1 LRHITFLGPG
11 AGSLGKAM
19 GSIEEKVLK
28 LRSEG
33 KSIRE
38 IARELGISKDK
49 VHRILKRFK
58 ESKSTQEIQHY
69 RQYIKNLLNDSL
81 VKLSTLLNHFDELVK
96 SRGPINEAINVLLD
110 IKKILNSIEFE
121 LRILATTL
129 SINDTMRKAIQ
140 HFVKYSE
147 NIRDSIELT
156 LILAPARGNAY
167 NLYQILL
174 LSLRSKR
181 LDSEVLNEFRTLL
194 GLFTQLLL

>member
-1 LRHITFLGPG
+1 
-11 AGSLGKAM
+11 M

-121 LRILATTL
+121 LRILATL
-129 SINDTMRKAIQ
+129 SVNETIRKAIP
-140 HFVKYSE
+140 HFIKYSE